1 MPLGLS
7 FLAPADRSLRAA
19 QLRTL
24 RQTMW
29 LHAGGSVLWAP
40 VLAWAFSA
48 ESMGPLSWPAIVGWN
63 GLMLVWGVAAFVALT
78 TVLRRMDSEAQQ
90 ARAESLLVSL
100 YCLNSMIWT
109 LLPFVM
115 WVDGNPHNN
124 YFAIII
130 IVANTLFVFQLAIH
144 RKIFFIMLVPGL
156 IALSIKLALAGS
168 AHLVPYAVMAPI
180 FLLWAASLG
189 HQLNHQ
195 ILQAI
200 TTGLNNRALAEDLG
214 QARDEAL
221 RQKQAADDAN
231 AAKSSFLATMSH
243 ELRTPLNAIIGFAQI
258 IRMKVLGADAV
269 EKYAAYAGDIED
281 SGKHLLGLIN
291 QILDLAKIE
300 AGAMALSPSEF
311 DLCAAVDDCA
321 RAMQIKAAE
330 KGMSLSVEKSHPTIQ
345 VTADEMAIRQ
355 ILLNLLSNAVKFT
368 AHGTVDVVATRSDA
382 WVELEVR
389 DSGCGIAPEHLERI
403 FQPFEQIDNSLSRH
417 HGGTGLGLPIV
428 AKLAEAHGGTC
439 AVESVVGRGSRFRVR
454 LPIAKPALQNAA

>member
-1 MPLGLS
+1 
-7 FLAPADRSLRAA
+7 
-19 QLRTL
+19 
-24 RQTMW
+24 MW
-29 LHAGGSVLWAP
+29 LHAGGSVVWAP

-48 ESMGPLSWPAIVGWN
+48 ASMGPLSWPAIIGWN
-63 GLMLVWGVAAFVALT
+63 GLMLVWGLAAFVALT
-78 TVLRRMDSEAQQ
+78 TTLRRMDCDEQQ

-100 YCLNSMIWT
+100 YCLNSMIWA

-115 WVDGNPHNN
+115 WVDGNLHNN

-156 IALSIKLALAGS
+156 IALSIKLVFQGS
-168 AHLVPYAVMAPI
+168 AHLLPYAVMAPI

-189 HQLNHQ
+189 HQLNNQ

-200 TTGLNNRALAEDLG
+200 RTGLNNRALAEDLG
-214 QARDEAL
+214 LARDEAL
-221 RQKQAADDAN
+221 RQKQAADDAST
-231 AAKSSFLATMSH
+231 AKSSFLATMSH

-258 IRMKVLGADAV
+258 IRMKVLGAEAID
-269 EKYAAYAGDIED
+269 KYAAYAGDIED

-300 AGAMALSPSEF
+300 AGAMALSPVEF
-311 DLCAAVDDCA
+311 DLGALIDDCA
-321 RAMQIKAAE
+321 RTMRIKAEE
-330 KGMSLSVEKSHPTIQ
+330 KGMSLSVEKSHGHIA
-345 VTADEMAIRQ
+345 VSADEMAIRQ

-368 AHGTVDVVATRSDA
+368 AHGTVRISATREDE
-382 WVELEVR
+382 WVEIEVT

-403 FQPFEQIDNSLSRH
+403 FQPFEQIDNSLSRR

-439 AVESVVGRGSRFRVR
+439 AVESVVGSGSRFRVR
-454 LPIAKPALQNAA
+454 LPIVRRALQDAA